1 MTRAALPNPS
11 PTSPVATSSGP
22 TDSLS
27 TTRRSGRRAFFSQGL
42 GYSRSRLISDA
53 SYNLTLGQTYLAG
66 LLTQFDG
73 SYVLSIAGYN
83 AGPHRV
89 RRWLKEFGDPRTKDV
104 DVIDW
109 VEMIPFDET
118 RNYVQRVMENLHVYR
133 SRLAGTEMAFAPHA
147 DLMR

>member
-1 MTRAALPNPS
+1 MAKSQAS
-11 PTSPVATSSGP
+11 DVASVDAPTPPRVPITAKVVAK
-22 TDSLS
+22 
-27 TTRRSGRRAFFSQGL
+27 RQGL
-42 GYSRSRLISDA
+42 RFSKTKLITDTK
-53 SYNLTLGQTYLAG
+53 YNLTLGQTYLAG